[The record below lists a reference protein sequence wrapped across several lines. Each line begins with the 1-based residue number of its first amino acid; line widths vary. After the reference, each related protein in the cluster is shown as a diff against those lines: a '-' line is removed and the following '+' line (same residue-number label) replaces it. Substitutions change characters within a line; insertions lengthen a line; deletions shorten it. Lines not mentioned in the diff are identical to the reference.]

1 MKTAAS
7 FIFGMITMA
16 LIYYVIPFPDLGL
29 TALSKENAAYLAKA
43 HVQCFETVLANWAIR
58 DSTYIPIDSIEQE
71 YKKTCGAKI
80 DSLMH

>member
-1 MKTAAS
+1 MRTALS
-7 FIFGMITMA
+7 FVYGMIVMA
-16 LIYYVIPFPDLGL
+16 VIYYVIPAPDLGL
-29 TALSKENAAYLAKA
+29 TTLSKENAAYLAKA
-43 HVQCFETVLANWAIR
+43 HVQCFETVLASWAIQ